1 MKLTLHCTLKSF
13 ESKLELKIK
22 NLRMSSL
29 AVSMVSWDKKYH
41 CVTCVNSIEKIRVG
55 WYKIKLEL
63 HAHHTNPKDYLK
75 RN

>member
-1 MKLTLHCTLKSF
+1 MKQTLHCTLKSF
-13 ESKLELKIK
+13 ENKLEYIK

-29 AVSMVSWDKKYH
+29 AVSMVSWDKKYQ
-41 CVTCVNSIEKIRVG
+41 CVTCVNSIEKIRVSL
-55 WYKIKLEL
+55 YKSKLKL